1 MSATFV
7 KSVQTAVKFWY
18 IPLIVGLIFIGTGIY
33 TFFQPVTTYLVLVW
47 LFSFS
52 FLISGIFEILFALL
66 NRKQIDNW
74 VWILAAG
81 LINAILGAILLS
93 RPEVSIAILPLYV
106 GFGILFRSIAA
117 IGYGFDLKQ
126 YGVQGTG
133 NLIFIGIL
141 GVVFGTLVIFNPVF
155 GAINIIFW
163 TAISFIISGLY
174 SVDFALKL
182 KKLKSYSDRISPELK
197 EKYEQIKAEVQA
209 QLESK

>member
-1 MSATFV
+1 MSTTFV

-33 TFFQPVTTYLVLVW
+33 TFFQPVATYLVLVFI
-47 LFSFS
+47 FSLS
-52 FLISGIFEILFALL
+52 FLISGIFETIFALL

-74 VWILAAG
+74 AWILTAG
-81 LINAILGAILLS
+81 LINVLLGIILLS
-93 RPEVSIAILPLYV
+93 RPGLSISVLPLYV

-117 IGYGFDLKQ
+117 IGYGFDLKH

-141 GVVFGTLVIFNPVF
+141 GAIFGTLVIFNPAF

-163 TAISFIISGLY
+163 TAISFIISGFY

-182 KKLKSYSDRISPELK
+182 RKLKSYSDKISPELK

-209 QLESK
+209 QLEAK